1 MKIFILIFL
10 FSLSKSKYD
19 IVDLKYENPFYYIS
33 IKISEIFIE
42 DYFLLSSN
50 LPISFFPTT
59 KCKICTKLKLNLTK
73 LNIKPIKDN
82 IIIPLYHN
90 NFTGNIYSHNLSISN
105 LPYFNN
111 HTEFIGFEQVSYK
124 STFPINGIFSLSY
137 LNYNFNTTEKIFAF
151 YFNKDKCQLHLGGY
165 DNNLIKQNENLQTFK
180 IILENNTN
188 DTNYDIYDPIW
199 YIKFNNLSING
210 SPYNFYSS
218 DGFKL
223 CFDIGTDTLHLP
235 ILFVFENLD
244 KIFPAK
250 SYCQID
256 PSGFFKCNCDD
267 KYRENFGNITFYNNK
282 EEYFTIHPVDYI
294 VYESGLT
301 ESICTIKI
309 QINYENDLFIAGN
322 TVMKNHYTIFNVENK
337 TLTVYRKE
345 EKLDNIFFF
354 ILILIILCALV
365 IIIFGVYI
373 FQKKCQR
380 NNINE
385 NDNDESFD
393 SDQEEENEELI
404 EDDNLDNIHGPINPG
419 QGESSE
425 ETE

>member
-10 FSLSKSKYD
+10 FSLSESQYD

-33 IKISEIFIE
+33 IKISGVSIE

-50 LPISFFPTT
+50 LPINFFPTT
-59 KCKICTKLKLNLTK
+59 KCKICKKLKLNLTK
-73 LNIKPIKDN
+73 LNLKPIKDN

-90 NFTGNIYSHNLSISN
+90 NFTGNIYTHNLSISK

-124 STFPINGIFSLSY
+124 STFPFNGIFSLSF

-151 YFNKDKCQLHLGGY
+151 YFIKDKCQLHLGGY
-165 DNNLIKQNENLQTFK
+165 DNNLIKQNENLKTFK
-180 IILENNTN
+180 IILDNNNN
-188 DTNYDIYDPIW
+188 DLNYDIYDPIW
-199 YIKFNNLSING
+199 YIKFNNISIND
-210 SPYNFYSS
+210 SPYNFYNS
-218 DGFKL
+218 DGIKL

-235 ILFVFENLD
+235 ILFVFDNLD
-244 KIFPAK
+244 RIFPEK

-256 PSGFFKCNCDD
+256 PTGFFKCNCDD
-267 KYRENFGNITFYNNK
+267 KYRENFGNITFYNNE
-282 EEYFTIHPVDYI
+282 EEYLTINPTDYI

-301 ESICTIKI
+301 GSTCTIKI

-322 TVMKNHYTIFNVENK
+322 TVMKNHYTIFNVANK

-373 FQKKCQR
+373 FQKKCKR

-385 NDNDESFD
+385 NNNDESLD
-393 SDQEEENEELI
+393 SDQEEENEDLI
-404 EDDNLDNIHGPINPG
+404 EDDNLNIHGPINPG